1 MSGYLVGSG
10 YNEYSS
16 RESGALYTSPN
27 CTSAG
32 HIATHQFD
40 GAGAASVAATQ
51 SRPDFHGHKQHFLAA
66 LRLCEQNRPPGVT
79 NWSNPPAHP
88 LQPPWRATLRRVFE
102 SAPGKPIRTGQV
114 S

>member
-40 GAGAASVAATQ
+40 GAGAASAAAFQ
-51 SRPDFHGHKQHFLAA
+51 SRPGFHRNNKQLLGGFAS
-66 LRLCEQNRPPGVT
+66 LRAKSSARSHQLGQQYRPTGART
-79 NWSNPPAHP
+79 S
-88 LQPPWRATLRRVFE
+88 T
-102 SAPGKPIRTGQV
+102 PIRTGQT